1 MTLAH
6 CPAPTTAER
15 IRSTCVRAGGA
26 LLAVD
31 SAEPLTTPLHHLLA
45 DGSFA
50 VGVPIG
56 GPVAEQVVDCGA
68 AGAPAVLELA
78 DYAPLPLREPVRSLV
93 WIRGRLHQ
101 VSPSAVSGLLDLIAA
116 EHPHPALLQVQTP
129 GSGPASDGD
138 TQYLL
143 ARLEIESVVVTDATG
158 AEAVDA
164 AALLAA
170 RADPFSALESSWIK
184 HLDTAH
190 RDVVARLAARL
201 PARLRRGDVRPL
213 GIDRYGMRLRV
224 ESAEGDSD
232 VRLPFRKPVDD
243 LVGLGQAIRVLMGC
257 PFVNGL
263 RAGPGGAAS
272 QGGCRCGV
280 ISPRSDADG
289 QPVERRP
296 LRVELAIVLSVTFGL
311 SAVTAILQLADGVL
325 RGLSGQ
331 RIPLNPKRSYF
342 DLIDLGLNAT
352 VVVQLVAWGA
362 LGLYLLWRTG
372 LRPADV
378 GLAHFRWRPD
388 LLGGVGLAALIGLPG
403 LALYLAARALHI
415 NASVIPSGLGD
426 TWWRVPMLVLTAFAD
441 GWAEE
446 IIVVGYLL
454 TRLGQLGVG
463 PRAALVWSSVL
474 RGAYHLYQGFGAG
487 LGNIAMGLVFGYAW
501 QRTGRLWPLVIA
513 HGLID
518 TVAFVGYALLAGH
531 LGWLH

>member
-1 MTLAH
+1 MTLANSA
-6 CPAPTTAER
+6 APTTAER

-26 LLAVD
+26 LLAVEN
-31 SAEPLTTPLHHLLA
+31 AEPLTTPLHHLLA

-68 AGAPAVLELA
+68 AGASAVLELA

-129 GSGPASDGD
+129 GSGPVADGD
-138 TQYLL
+138 THYLL

-170 RADPFSALESSWIK
+170 RPDPFCALESCWIK

-224 ESAEGDSD
+224 ESADGDRD

-243 LVGLGQAIRVLMGC
+243 MVGLDQAIRVLMGC

-263 RAGPGGAAS
+263 RAR
-272 QGGCRCGV
+272 Q
-280 ISPRSDADG
+280 D
-289 QPVERRP
+289 
-296 LRVELAIVLSVTFGL
+296 
-311 SAVTAILQLADGVL
+311 
-325 RGLSGQ
+325 
-331 RIPLNPKRSYF
+331 
-342 DLIDLGLNAT
+342 
-352 VVVQLVAWGA
+352 
-362 LGLYLLWRTG
+362 
-372 LRPADV
+372 
-378 GLAHFRWRPD
+378 
-388 LLGGVGLAALIGLPG
+388 
-403 LALYLAARALHI
+403 
-415 NASVIPSGLGD
+415 
-426 TWWRVPMLVLTAFAD
+426 
-441 GWAEE
+441 
-446 IIVVGYLL
+446 
-454 TRLGQLGVG
+454 
-463 PRAALVWSSVL
+463 
-474 RGAYHLYQGFGAG
+474 
-487 LGNIAMGLVFGYAW
+487 
-501 QRTGRLWPLVIA
+501 
-513 HGLID
+513 
-518 TVAFVGYALLAGH
+518 
-531 LGWLH
+531 